1 MNECDGRRGLTLKRA
16 FRTRGIVVLSGLF
29 VLIGPDT
36 GRSQEK
42 PMTEIKRTELSRAP
56 VSGVEG
62 KEIVVQLVEFP
73 VGATSPRH
81 FHNGEEVFYVLDGGT
96 ISIPGKGEQV
106 RIAGQQ
112 GINLRGVPH
121 AGYTVAGDKTI
132 KILSV
137 YVVDKDKPLQVPAP

>member
-1 MNECDGRRGLTLKRA
+1 MNERDGRQAPAPKRA
-16 FRTRGIVVLSGLF
+16 FRTRGIAVLAALF
-29 VLIGPDT
+29 VLVGPDT

-42 PMTEIKRTELSRAP
+42 PMTDIKRTELSRAP

-81 FHNGEEVFYVLDGGT
+81 FHNGEEVFYVLEGGT
-96 ISIPGKGEQV
+96 ISVPGKGEQDRV
-106 RIAGQQ
+106 AGQH